1 MEKVLDRSEVKKEN
15 QWDLERIYQNV
26 DYWQEDYDKCKSL
39 LDELLDLKET
49 FFR

>member
-26 DYWQEDYDKCKSL
+26 DYWQEDYDKCRRLSRCRSCKY
-39 LDELLDLKET
+39 K
-49 FFR
+49 